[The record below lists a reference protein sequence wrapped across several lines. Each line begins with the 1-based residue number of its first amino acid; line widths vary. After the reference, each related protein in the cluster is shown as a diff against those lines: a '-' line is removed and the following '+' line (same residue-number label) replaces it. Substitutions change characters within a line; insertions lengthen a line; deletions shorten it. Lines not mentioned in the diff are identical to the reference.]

1 MKKCIQEFINS
12 KGITIMKH
20 GDNVVINADNLYN
33 STTKLDYKIP
43 STLNWDSYVT
53 SNNIQTNVEKDK
65 QLKELERLGLI
76 NSDCRKINEGS
87 SDYSKHIIQPWS
99 IWMDYNLDPW
109 DADIIKRVLR
119 TKKESGMTKEES
131 RILDY
136 KKIIHICNEK
146 IRQLSK

>member
-1 MKKCIQEFINS
+1 MKKCIKEFING
-12 KGITIMKH
+12 KGITIMKP

-43 STLNWDSYVT
+43 SPFDWSNYVISYDIQP
-53 SNNIQTNVEKDK
+53 NIENDK
-65 QLKELERLGLI
+65 QLKELERLGVI
-76 NSDCRKINEGS
+76 NAKCRKINEGT
-87 SDYSKHIIQPWS
+87 SDYAEHIIQPWA
-99 IWMDYNLDPW
+99 IWLDYNLDPW

-119 TKKESGMTKEES
+119 TKKESGMTENEA

>member
-1 MKKCIQEFINS
+1 MKKCIKEFINS
-12 KGITIMKH
+12 KGITIMKP

-53 SNNIQTNVEKDK
+53 SNNIQTNVEKDR

>member
-1 MKKCIQEFINS
+1 MKKCIKEFVNN
-12 KGITIMKH
+12 KGITIMKP

-33 STTKLDYKIP
+33 STTKMDYKVP
-43 STLNWDSYVT
+43 FTVDWSKYTEPNYKKEEFDS
-53 SNNIQTNVEKDK
+53 N
-65 QLKELERLGLI
+65 LKELERLGLI

-87 SDYSKHIIQPWS
+87 SNYSKHIIQPWS
-99 IWMDYNLDPW
+99 IWLDYNLDPW

-119 TKKESGMTKEES
+119 TKKESGMTENEA